1 MKIDRKYNP
10 EDYKNID
17 GELAKHMELAYTLLE
32 QGGKNLN
39 DKLETVVSNIY
50 YFIKN
55 AIVYE
60 EIDEEEGYK
69 MQDYFWGLV
78 HDE

>member
-1 MKIDRKYNP
+1 MKFIRRYNP
-10 EDYKNID
+10 KDYKDID
-17 GELAKHMELAYTLLE
+17 GELAKHMELAYSLLE
-32 QGGKNLN
+32 KGGRESC

-60 EIDEEEGYK
+60 EIDETEGYK
-69 MQDYFWGLV
+69 MQDYFLGFL
-78 HDE
+78 E